1 MTTDEVLWWSMV
13 GTAFAA
19 AGISLAAT
27 VLDRRAASRP
37 GRNARFWLH
46 IASYI
51 LMSISILIF
60 ALRGILGTS

>member
-1 MTTDEVLWWSMV
+1 MTTEEVLWWSMI
-13 GTAFAA
+13 GTAIAA
-19 AGISLAAT
+19 AGISLAAM
-27 VLDRRAASRP
+27 VLDRRAAPMP
-37 GRNARFWLH
+37 GRKARFWLH